1 MDLEELMGFMYVSD
15 YVDENLSL
23 KEECPMCKE
32 RMNNTYDN
40 AFPYYCPRCEIF
52 VNKDK
57 STIKK
62 ELEK

>member
-32 RMNNTYDN
+32 RMNNTYDS
-40 AFPYYCPRCEIF
+40 AFPYYCPRCETF

-57 STIKK
+57 KSVKK